1 MSGARGTGVHKARA
15 GACTQLRRRLGI
27 LVLVFLIGA
36 FGKCATAGEIFP
48 NDGIADPS
56 IATSLPYNGDPTG
69 LRALMAAYGVT
80 FNFFYIND
88 VLGNVN
94 GGLRRGF
101 IDQGLLEYN
110 MTVDFEKLI
119 GWRDLTFHTNAF
131 LIHNTGRILRD
142 YVGGINTIA
151 AIEAMPTGR
160 LSELWLEQSFWNGG
174 ASLRAGQLAADVE
187 FFAAEAA
194 VMFLQTD
201 WPTIIAAALPS
212 GGPAY
217 PLATPGVRVK
227 VDPNEHIS
235 VLAAVFNGDPA
246 GPGEGDP
253 QLRDKYGVNFRL
265 KDPPFVIAE
274 AQFRNNQG
282 KTDTGLASTL
292 KFGAW
297 AHFGKFDDNR
307 LADDG
312 TLLADP
318 DGSGRPLKRR
328 SDNGVYGVFEQQ
340 LYRPQ
345 GGDARSGITLFG
357 LASGSPQDRNLIN
370 FWFQTGLVF
379 AGMIPNRPQDKFGA
393 VLEYSRFSNSVR
405 AFERDEIAF
414 TGIPEVIQDYE
425 ANLELNYL
433 FQIVPGWTLQPVLTY
448 VWHPDGGASAVDA
461 LVIGA
466 RSIWHY

>member
-1 MSGARGTGVHKARA
+1 MSGARGTGVRKARA
-15 GACTQLRRRLGI
+15 GVFAQPRRLIGI

-36 FGKCATAGEIFP
+36 FGKCATAGEISAD
-48 NDGIADPS
+48 DGIAHPS

-119 GWRDLTFHTNAF
+119 GWQGLTFHTNAF

-142 YVGGINTIA
+142 YVGGINSIA
-151 AIEAMPTGR
+151 GIEAVPTGR

-187 FFAAEAA
+187 FFSAEAA

-217 PLATPGVRVK
+217 PLATPGARVK

-235 VLAAVFNGDPA
+235 VLAAVFNGNPA
-246 GPGEGDP
+246 GPGDGDP

-282 KTDTGLASTL
+282 KTDTGLATTL

-297 AHFGKFDDNR
+297 THFGKFDDYR

-318 DGSGRPLKRR
+318 DGSGRPFQRR
-328 SDNGVYGVFEQQ
+328 TDNGVYGVFEQQ

-357 LASGSPQDRNLIN
+357 LASGSPQDRNLVN

-379 AGMIPNRPQDKFGA
+379 AGMIPSRPQDKFGA
-393 VLEYSRFSNSVR
+393 VFEYSRFSNSVR

-414 TGIPEVIQDYE
+414 TGEPQVIQDYE

>member
-1 MSGARGTGVHKARA
+1 MSGARGTGVRKARA
-15 GACTQLRRRLGI
+15 GACVQLRRCLGI
-27 LVLVFLIGA
+27 LILVFLIGA
-36 FGKCATAGEIFP
+36 FGKCATAEEILP
-48 NDGIADPS
+48 NGITPPS

-69 LRALMAAYGVT
+69 LRALMASYGAT
-80 FNFFYIND
+80 FNFIYIND

-101 IDQGLLEYN
+101 IDQGLLIYN

-119 GWRDLTFHTNAF
+119 GWQGLSFFTNGF
-131 LIHNTGRILRD
+131 LIHNTGRIRRD

-151 AIEAMPTGR
+151 AIEAVPTGR

-187 FFAAEAA
+187 FFYADSAL
-194 VMFLQTD
+194 MFLQTD

-217 PLATPGVRVK
+217 PLSTPGVRVK
-227 VDPNEHIS
+227 VDPNKNVS

-246 GPGEGDP
+246 GPGTPGDE
-253 QLRDKYGVNFRL
+253 QLRNKYGVNFRL
-265 KDPPFVIAE
+265 KDSPFVIAE
-274 AQFRNNQG
+274 AQFRTNQG

-292 KFGAW
+292 KLGAW
-297 AHFGKFDDNR
+297 THFGKFDDNR
-307 LADDG
+307 FADDG

-318 DGSGRPLKRR
+318 EGSGEPLKRR
-328 SDNGVYGVFEQQ
+328 GNNGVYGVFEQQ
-340 LYRPQ
+340 LYRPH

-357 LASGSPQDRNLIN
+357 LASGSPQDRSLIN

-379 AGMIPNRPQDKFGA
+379 AGMIPNRPDDKFGA
-393 VLEYSRFSNSVR
+393 IFEYSRYSNSVR
-405 AFERDEIAF
+405 AFEQDQIAF

>member
-1 MSGARGTGVHKARA
+1 MSGAPGTGVRNARA
-15 GACTQLRRRLGI
+15 GARAQLRRRLGI

-36 FGKCATAGEIFP
+36 FGKCATAGEISP
-48 NDGIADPS
+48 EDGIAHPS

-119 GWRDLTFHTNAF
+119 GWQGLTFHTNAF

-174 ASLRAGQLAADVE
+174 ASLRAGQLATDVE
-187 FFAAEAA
+187 FFSAEAA

-217 PLATPGVRVK
+217 PLATPGARVK

-282 KTDTGLASTL
+282 KTDTGLATTL
-292 KFGAW
+292 KFGGW

>member
-1 MSGARGTGVHKARA
+1 MRKARA
-15 GACTQLRRRLGI
+15 GACAQLCHRFGI
-27 LVLVFLIGA
+27 LVLAFLIGA
-36 FGKCATAGEIFP
+36 FGKSATAGEISS
-48 NDGIADPS
+48 NDIAHPS

-80 FNFFYIND
+80 FNFFYVND

-119 GWRDLTFHTNAF
+119 GWQGLSFHTNAF

-142 YVGGINTIA
+142 YVGGINAIA

-187 FFAAEAA
+187 FFAADAA
-194 VMFLQTD
+194 LMFLQTD
-201 WPTIIAAALPS
+201 WPTIVAADLPS

-217 PLATPGVRVK
+217 PLATPGARVK

-235 VLAAVFNGDPA
+235 ALAAVFNGDPA
-246 GPGEGDP
+246 GPGTPGDE
-253 QLRDKYGVNFRL
+253 QLRNKYGVNFRP

-282 KTDTGLASTL
+282 KTDTGLATTL

-297 AHFGKFDDNR
+297 THFGKFDDYR

-318 DGSGRPLKRR
+318 DGAGRPLKRR
-328 SDNGVYGVFEQQ
+328 TDNGVYGVFEQQ
-340 LYRPQ
+340 LYRPT

-379 AGMIPNRPQDKFGA
+379 AGMIPNRPDDKFGA
-393 VLEYSRFSNSVR
+393 AFEYSRYSNSVR
-405 AFERDEIAF
+405 AFEQDEIAF
-414 TGIPEVIQDYE
+414 TGVPEVIQDFE

-433 FQIVPGWTLQPVLTY
+433 FQIVPGWTVQPVLTY
-448 VWHPDGGASAVDA
+448 VWHPNGGVSAVDA
-461 LVIGA
+461 LVIGS

>member
-1 MSGARGTGVHKARA
+1 MGVRKARA
-15 GACTQLRRRLGI
+15 EARVQLRRRLGI
-27 LVLVFLIGA
+27 LILVFLIGA
-36 FGKCATAGEIFP
+36 FGKCATAEEILP
-48 NDGIADPS
+48 NGITPPS

-69 LRALMAAYGVT
+69 LRALMASYGAT
-80 FNFFYIND
+80 FNFIYVND

-101 IDQGLLEYN
+101 IDQGLLVYN

-119 GWRDLTFHTNAF
+119 GWQGLSFFTNGF
-131 LIHNTGRILRD
+131 LIHNTGRIRRD

-151 AIEAMPTGR
+151 AIEAVPTGR

-187 FFAAEAA
+187 FFYADSAL
-194 VMFLQTD
+194 MFLQTD

-217 PLATPGVRVK
+217 PLSTPGVRVK
-227 VDPNEHIS
+227 VEPNKNVS

-246 GPGEGDP
+246 GPGTPGDE
-253 QLRDKYGVNFRL
+253 QLRNKYGVNFRL
-265 KDPPFVIAE
+265 KDFPFVIAE
-274 AQFRNNQG
+274 AQFRTNHG

-292 KFGAW
+292 KLGAW
-297 AHFGKFDDNR
+297 THFGKFDDNQF
-307 LADDG
+307 ADDG

-318 DGSGRPLKRR
+318 EGSGEPLKRR
-328 SDNGVYGVFEQQ
+328 GNNGVYGVFEQQ
-340 LYRPQ
+340 LYRPH

-357 LASGSPQDRNLIN
+357 LASGSPQDRSLIN

-379 AGMIPNRPQDKFGA
+379 AGMIPNRPDDKFGA
-393 VLEYSRFSNSVR
+393 IFEYARYSNSVR
-405 AFERDEIAF
+405 AFEQDQIAF

>member
-1 MSGARGTGVHKARA
+1 MASYGA
-15 GACTQLRRRLGI
+15 
-27 LVLVFLIGA
+27 
-36 FGKCATAGEIFP
+36 
-48 NDGIADPS
+48 
-56 IATSLPYNGDPTG
+56 
-69 LRALMAAYGVT
+69 T
-80 FNFFYIND
+80 FNFIYVND

-101 IDQGLLEYN
+101 IDQGLLIYN

-119 GWRDLTFHTNAF
+119 GWQGLSFFTNGF
-131 LIHNTGRILRD
+131 LIHNTGRIRRD

-151 AIEAMPTGR
+151 AIEAVPTGR

-187 FFAAEAA
+187 FFYADSAL
-194 VMFLQTD
+194 MFLQTD

-217 PLATPGVRVK
+217 PLSTPGVRVK
-227 VDPNEHIS
+227 VDPNKNVS

-246 GPGEGDP
+246 GPGTPGDE
-253 QLRDKYGVNFRL
+253 QLRNKYGVNFRL
-265 KDPPFVIAE
+265 KDSPFVIAE
-274 AQFRNNQG
+274 AQFRTNQG

-292 KFGAW
+292 KLGAW

-307 LADDG
+307 FADDG

-318 DGSGRPLKRR
+318 EGSGEPLKRR
-328 SDNGVYGVFEQQ
+328 GNNGVYGVFEQQ
-340 LYRPQ
+340 LYRPH

-357 LASGSPQDRNLIN
+357 LASGSPQDRSLIN

-379 AGMIPNRPQDKFGA
+379 AGMIPNRPDDKFGA
-393 VLEYSRFSNSVR
+393 IFEYSRYSNSVR
-405 AFERDEIAF
+405 AFEQDQIAF

>member
-1 MSGARGTGVHKARA
+1 MASYGA
-15 GACTQLRRRLGI
+15 
-27 LVLVFLIGA
+27 
-36 FGKCATAGEIFP
+36 
-48 NDGIADPS
+48 
-56 IATSLPYNGDPTG
+56 
-69 LRALMAAYGVT
+69 T
-80 FNFFYIND
+80 FNFIYTND
-88 VLGNVN
+88 ELGNVN

-101 IDQGLLEYN
+101 IDQGLLVYN

-119 GWRDLTFHTNAF
+119 GWQGLSFFTNGF
-131 LIHNTGRILRD
+131 LIHNTGRIRRD

-151 AIEAMPTGR
+151 AIEAVPTGR

-187 FFAAEAA
+187 FFYADSAL
-194 VMFLQTD
+194 MFLQTD

-217 PLATPGVRVK
+217 PLSTPGVRVK
-227 VDPNEHIS
+227 VDPNKNVS

-246 GPGEGDP
+246 GPGTPGDE
-253 QLRDKYGVNFRL
+253 QLRNKYGVNFRL
-265 KDPPFVIAE
+265 KDSPFVIAE
-274 AQFRNNQG
+274 AQFRTNHG

-292 KFGAW
+292 KLGAW
-297 AHFGKFDDNR
+297 THFGKFDDNR
-307 LADDG
+307 FADDG

-318 DGSGRPLKRR
+318 EGSGEPLKRR
-328 SDNGVYGVFEQQ
+328 GNNGVYGVFEQQ
-340 LYRPQ
+340 LYRPH

-357 LASGSPQDRNLIN
+357 LASGSPQDRSLIN

-379 AGMIPNRPQDKFGA
+379 AGMIPNRPDDKFGA
-393 VLEYSRFSNSVR
+393 IFEYARYSNSVR
-405 AFERDEIAF
+405 AFEQDQIAF

-433 FQIVPGWTLQPVLTY
+433 FPIVPGWTLQPVLTY

>member
-1 MSGARGTGVHKARA
+1 M
-15 GACTQLRRRLGI
+15 QLRRCLGI
-27 LVLVFLIGA
+27 LILVFLIGA
-36 FGKCATAGEIFP
+36 FGKCATAEEILP
-48 NDGIADPS
+48 NGITPPS

-69 LRALMAAYGVT
+69 LRALMASYGAT
-80 FNFFYIND
+80 FNFIYVND

-101 IDQGLLEYN
+101 IDQGLLVYN

-119 GWRDLTFHTNAF
+119 GWQGLSFFTNGF
-131 LIHNTGRILRD
+131 LIHNTGRIRRD

-151 AIEAMPTGR
+151 AIEAVPTGR

-187 FFAAEAA
+187 FFYADSAL
-194 VMFLQTD
+194 MFLQTD

-217 PLATPGVRVK
+217 PLSTPGVRVK
-227 VDPNEHIS
+227 VEPNKNVS

-246 GPGEGDP
+246 GPGTPGDE
-253 QLRDKYGVNFRL
+253 QLRNKYGVNFRL
-265 KDPPFVIAE
+265 KDSPFVIAE
-274 AQFRNNQG
+274 AQFRTNQG

-292 KFGAW
+292 KLGAW

-307 LADDG
+307 FADDG

-318 DGSGRPLKRR
+318 EGSGEPLKRR
-328 SDNGVYGVFEQQ
+328 GNNGVYGVFEQQ
-340 LYRPQ
+340 LYRPH

-357 LASGSPQDRNLIN
+357 LASGSPQDRSLIN

-379 AGMIPNRPQDKFGA
+379 AGMIPNRPDDKFGA
-393 VLEYSRFSNSVR
+393 IFEYSRYSNSVR
-405 AFERDEIAF
+405 AFEQDQIAF

>member
-1 MSGARGTGVHKARA
+1 MSAERGAGVRKARA
-15 GACTQLRRRLGI
+15 GACAQLRRRLGI
-27 LVLVFLIGA
+27 LIFVFLIGA
-36 FGKCATAGEIFP
+36 FGKSATAEEILP
-48 NDGIADPS
+48 NGITPPS
-56 IATSLPYNGDPTG
+56 IASSLPYNGDPTG
-69 LRALMAAYGVT
+69 LRGLMASYGVT
-80 FNFFYIND
+80 FDFFYFND

-101 IDQGLLEYN
+101 IDQGLLEYD
-110 MTVDFEKLI
+110 MKVDFEKLI
-119 GWRDLTFHTNAF
+119 GWQGLSLYANGF
-131 LIHNTGRILRD
+131 LIHNTGRIRRD

-151 AIEAMPTGR
+151 AIEAVPTGR
-160 LSELWLEQSFWNGG
+160 LWELWLEQSFWNGG

-187 FFAAEAA
+187 FFRADAAL
-194 VMFLQTD
+194 MFLQTD

-217 PLATPGVRVK
+217 PLSTPGVRVK
-227 VDPNEHIS
+227 VDPNKNVS

-246 GPGEGDP
+246 GPGTPGDE
-253 QLRDKYGVNFRL
+253 QLRNKYGVNFRL
-265 KDPPFVIAE
+265 KDSPFVIAE
-274 AQFRNNQG
+274 AQFRTNHG

-292 KFGAW
+292 KLGAW
-297 AHFGKFDDNR
+297 THFGKFDDNR
-307 LADDG
+307 FADDG

-318 DGSGRPLKRR
+318 EGSGEPLKRR
-328 SDNGVYGVFEQQ
+328 GNNGVYGVFEQQ

-357 LASGSPQDRNLIN
+357 LASGSPQDRSLIN

-379 AGMIPNRPQDKFGA
+379 AGMIPNRPDDKFGA
-393 VLEYSRFSNSVR
+393 IFEYARYSNSVR
-405 AFERDEIAF
+405 AFEQDQIAF

-433 FQIVPGWTLQPVLTY
+433 FRIVPGWTLQPVLTY

>member
-1 MSGARGTGVHKARA
+1 MSGARGTGVRKARA
-15 GACTQLRRRLGI
+15 GVCAQPLRRLGI

-36 FGKCATAGEIFP
+36 FGKCATAGEISP
-48 NDGIADPS
+48 SDGITDPS

-119 GWRDLTFHTNAF
+119 GWQGLSFHTNAF

-187 FFAAEAA
+187 FFSAEAA

-201 WPTIIAAALPS
+201 WPTIIAADLPS

-217 PLATPGVRVK
+217 PLATPGARVK

-328 SDNGVYGVFEQQ
+328 TDNGVYGVFEQQ

-393 VLEYSRFSNSVR
+393 LLEYSRFSNSVR